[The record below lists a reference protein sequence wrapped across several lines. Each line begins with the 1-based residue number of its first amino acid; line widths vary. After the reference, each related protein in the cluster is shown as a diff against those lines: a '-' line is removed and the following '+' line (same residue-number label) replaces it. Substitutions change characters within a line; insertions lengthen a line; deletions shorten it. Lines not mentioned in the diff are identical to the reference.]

1 MFGRRTDEP
10 GGGGQ
15 GGNGDGEPPEQ
26 DRDDRMQERREA
38 GESGEEFFPNGIR
51 IETSRRRPRGAMDE
65 EGEIGEAHEAE
76 RPPLTRYPEPMP
88 AVPPTAGGAH
98 RSAVY
103 RQAPPAPDAAPTPSS
118 LTSLPSAPA
127 ASEAVAPVGTPVAET
142 GPQQGEQAMM
152 GGDDSKRLTVGE
164 GIRLKG
170 EISNCDALVVEG
182 NVEADLS
189 QCRSISIGE
198 TGVFSGTVRVEEA
211 IVAGQFQGKLVVSGV
226 LSIKSTGRV
235 RGEVRYGA
243 LQVEAGGVLA
253 GSADT
258 SDGETADE
266 GDTGEAAARPN
277 FGTRQAP
284 AGDDD

>member
-1 MFGRRTDEP
+1 MFGRRTDDP

-15 GGNGDGEPPEQ
+15 GGDGGDEPPEQ
-26 DRDDRMQERREA
+26 RERTDEKLERRE
-38 GESGEEFFPNGIR
+38 SGAEADDVFAEGIR
-51 IETSRRRPRGAMDE
+51 IETSRRRPRAASDE
-65 EGEIGEAHEAE
+65 ADDSH
-76 RPPLTRYPEPMP
+76 PPTVTRYSEPLP

-98 RSAVY
+98 RAAVY
-103 RQAPPAPDAAPTPSS
+103 RQAPAEPDPTPSPMAS
-118 LTSLPSAPA
+118 RPSENVATRSAGTMA
-127 ASEAVAPVGTPVAET
+127 AATPTAAAT
-142 GPQQGEQAMM
+142 QPQQGDQAMNE
-152 GGDDSKRLTVGE
+152 GDDAKRLTVGQ

-189 QCRSISIGE
+189 QCRSISVGE
-198 TGVFSGTVRVEEA
+198 TGVFNGTVRVEEA
-211 IVAGQFQGKLVVSGV
+211 TIAGQFQGKLQVSNV

-258 SDGETADE
+258 NQASEGGAGADE
-266 GDTGEAAARPN
+266 EPTRPT
-277 FGTRQAP
+277 FGIRQTP
-284 AGDDD
+284 AGEDD